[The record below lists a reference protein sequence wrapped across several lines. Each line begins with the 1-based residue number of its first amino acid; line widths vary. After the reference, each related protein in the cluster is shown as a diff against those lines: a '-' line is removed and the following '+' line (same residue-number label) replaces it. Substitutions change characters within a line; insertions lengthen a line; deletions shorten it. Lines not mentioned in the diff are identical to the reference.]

1 MQKKG
6 YLRPNDILAI
16 IVITIGSVGF
26 VLWGLGLSSVGNTTL
41 RWLGSI
47 IVGLV
52 GLIIA
57 IFDRWLK

>member
-1 MQKKG
+1 MDKEG

-16 IVITIGSVGF
+16 IVIVVGATGF
-26 VLWGLGLSSVGNTTL
+26 ILWGLGLSTIGNTTL

-52 GLIIA
+52 GLIVA
-57 IFDRWLK
+57 ILERWLK

>member
-1 MQKKG
+1 MDKEG

-16 IVITIGSVGF
+16 IVIVVGSIGFILWGIGLSTIG
-26 VLWGLGLSSVGNTTL
+26 NATL

-57 IFDRWLK
+57 ILERWLK